1 MRKYLFICIAVFMAA
16 FITACGDD
24 KGEAESDTTE
34 ASVEEDGQEDAEQE
48 DDAEADEEDIGE
60 HDFEKEFDEVI
71 YDSDE
76 IAVVLKKIRR
86 ESFWDLRERESYYIN
101 VEIENKLDTDIVI
114 SYEESEADGED
125 IHAVIRDNVNAQ
137 RKVDSVITIE
147 DSWEEPLP
155 LIEDYLEVNI
165 KVLEEDGGGDFGIHT
180 LRFDFNF

>member
-1 MRKYLFICIAVFMAA
+1 MKKFLLSCIAFLMAI

-24 KGEAESDTTE
+24 KEEVGADTTDT
-34 ASVEEDGQEDAEQE
+34 STEENSQDETEQ
-48 DDAEADEEDIGE
+48 DNEEDIGE

-101 VEIENKLDTDIVI
+101 VEIENKLDTDIAFW
-114 SYEESEADGED
+114 YEESEADGEE
-125 IHAVIRDNVNAQ
+125 IHAVIRDTVNAKT
-137 RKVDSVITIE
+137 KVDSVIKIE
-147 DSWEEPLP
+147 DSWDEPLP

-165 KVLEEDGGGDFGIHT
+165 KVVEEDGGGDFGIHT